1 MFTTEDTEDTEN
13 IFLLNILI
21 NKRLKLCVLCVLCGE
36 PDSFL
41 LSLRKAAPST
51 DGPAVLP
58 LADGERF
65 GFQSAAPVVVADVDP
80 SGAG

>member
-36 PDSFL
+36 PYSFL
-41 LSLRKAAPST
+41 LALKAAPST

-65 GFQSAAPVVVADVDP
+65 SFQSAAPVVVADVDP

>member
-1 MFTTEDTEDTEN
+1 MFLMFTTEDTEDTEN

-21 NKRLKLCVLCVLCGE
+21 NKRLKLCVLCGE
-36 PDSFL
+36 PYSFL
-41 LSLRKAAPST
+41 LALKAAPST
-51 DGPAVLP
+51 EGPAVLP